1 MGQDKYRLRQ
11 IMCRTKNVW
20 DKYRLG
26 QIMCRTNDF
35 DVVEKNILTYGL
47 SKPLDVAGRE
57 DDGLKKLMFLKT
69 FVKFRFET
77 FFFK

>member
-1 MGQDKYRLRQ
+1 M
-11 IMCRTKNVW
+11 W
-20 DKYRLG
+20 
-26 QIMCRTNDF
+26 RTNDF

-77 FFFK
+77 FFF